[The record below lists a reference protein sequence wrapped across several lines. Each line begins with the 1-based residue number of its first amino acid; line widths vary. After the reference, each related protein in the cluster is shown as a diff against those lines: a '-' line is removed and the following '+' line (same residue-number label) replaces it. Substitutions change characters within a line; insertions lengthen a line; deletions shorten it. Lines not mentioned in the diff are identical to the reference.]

1 MNRESESA
9 MALAFA
15 GILVVVLGWI
25 ASEPWAIEVDRLESQ
40 WERQVFGADFE
51 TEAHRFV
58 AAFSLHSQGGER
70 LPSEGLEPLFDRFIQ
85 RISHRLAGL
94 TRWLPATVLFLLAL
108 LHDALKEQQIGRHRF
123 HFTSPRHHHG
133 ARKLLKAGVILLI
146 LLVFVP
152 LPVPPLGLWLVNLL
166 IGLPLYVSLIHAP
179 RQS

>member
-40 WERQVFGADFE
+40 WERQLFGADFE

-108 LHDALKEQQIGRHRF
+108 LHDALKEQQIGRHGF

-133 ARKLLKAGVILLI
+133 ARKLMKGGVMLLI
-146 LLVFVP
+146 LFLFVP